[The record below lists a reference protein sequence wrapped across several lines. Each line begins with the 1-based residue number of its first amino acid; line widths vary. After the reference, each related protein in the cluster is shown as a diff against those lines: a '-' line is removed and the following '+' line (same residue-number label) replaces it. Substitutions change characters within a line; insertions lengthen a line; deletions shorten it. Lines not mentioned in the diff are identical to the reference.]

1 MNRKYVD
8 QLLKKAIRFEKLAE
22 EDKGNEFWN
31 IPLAPK
37 YKWSFVDIAQ
47 ALFENL
53 TKSRVYAEDLDAGT
67 NKAGAAYKLN
77 DMMKAGKLPDPTEF
91 MALVQGMRDRVAQVP
106 DTDPNAAADKNVANY
121 LVVYANDLIAKFF
134 NKTEE
139 QKPQDQKQQT
149 PGSQQEDDAT
159 KYATET
165 LPMFLSRIYR
175 KLRAGQSLSDFDNS
189 KLPVAKPA
197 LQRRLNGLNGLATR
211 TPAQDQERQLL
222 QFVLGKV

>member
-1 MNRKYVD
+1 MNSKHVD
-8 QLLKKAIRFEKLAE
+8 QLLKKAMRFEKLAQD
-22 EDKGNEFWN
+22 DKGNEFWN

-53 TKSRVYAEDLDAGT
+53 KKSSVYAEDLDAGT
-67 NKAGAAYKLN
+67 NQQGAAYKLN
-77 DMMKAGKLPDPTEF
+77 NMMKAGTLPDPNSF
-91 MALVQGMRDRVAQVP
+91 MSLVQSMRDRVVQVP
-106 DTDPNAAADKNVANY
+106 DSDPNAAADKNVANY

-134 NKTEE
+134 NKPED
-139 QKPQDQKQQT
+139 QKPQDQKQQQ
-149 PGSQQEDDAT
+149 PGSQQEDDST

-197 LQRRLNGLNGLATR
+197 LQRRLNGLNGIATR
-211 TPAQDQERQLL
+211 TPAQEQERQLI
-222 QFVLGKV
+222 QFVLSRV